1 MTPRKA
7 TSRFPASTHTLPEQ
21 PAVISVRNLSKVYQ
35 IYDRPLDRL
44 KQSLQLGRKRY
55 FREFWALRDVSFE
68 VERGEMVGIVGV
80 NGSGKSTLLQ
90 LIAGT
95 LTPTAGQV
103 QVAGRV
109 HALLELGA
117 GFNPHFTGRQNVYLT
132 GTIHGLAREQVDEL
146 LPRIEEFAGIGRFID
161 QPVRLYSS
169 GMYVRLAFALQTVL
183 PKEVFI
189 IDEALAVGDELFQ
202 RKCFSALSDFHEQ
215 GGTVLFVSHAASLVK
230 QLCRRAVFIDAG
242 EMLAY
247 GDCKAVV
254 DEYQKYIYLE
264 PHRKAAFREE
274 LLANPRRFEVTPE
287 TAESAIAGKI
297 EPRAEA
303 SANAVGTEEP
313 VDHEPDFDPELVS
326 QCPVVY
332 AEQGAKIVDTRI
344 EDANGRRVNVLRPG
358 DKYRYCYDVTFDK
371 DCRDVL
377 FGMVLKT
384 PTGLELGGSA
394 DDKEIGGGRHVS
406 AGTTLSVSFEFTARL
421 LHGTYF
427 ANCGVTGRCGDYD
440 GFLARI
446 VDAFAFRVKQRVF
459 RKVTGY
465 VDFEFQPHVQKAA

>member
-1 MTPRKA
+1 M
-7 TSRFPASTHTLPEQ
+7 
-21 PAVISVRNLSKVYQ
+21 ISVRNLSKVYQ

-44 KQSLQLGRKRY
+44 KQSLQFGGTKY

-103 QVAGRV
+103 QVDGRV

-132 GTIHGLAREQVDEL
+132 GTIHGLAREQIDEL
-146 LPRIEEFAGIGRFID
+146 LPKIEEFAGIGKFLD

-169 GMYVRLAFALQTVL
+169 GMYVRLAFALQTML

-215 GGTVLFVSHAASLVK
+215 GGTVLFVSHSATLVK
-230 QLCRRAVFIDAG
+230 QLCRRAVLIDAG
-242 EMLAY
+242 ELLAY

-274 LLANPRRFEVTPE
+274 LRNNPGRFEVVGDGISEGVTFTEDNKPV
-287 TAESAIAGKI
+287 IAGKI
-297 EPRAEA
+297 DA
-303 SANAVGTEEP
+303 SADSAE
-313 VDHEPDFDPELVS
+313 DLMPDFDAELIS
-326 QCPVVY
+326 QDPVVY
-332 AEQGAKIVDTRI
+332 PSQGATISNVRI
-344 EDANGRRVNVLRPG
+344 EDVNGRKVNALRAG
-358 DKYRYCYDVTFDK
+358 AKYRICYDATFDI
-371 DCRDVL
+371 DCQDVK
-377 FGMVLKT
+377 FGTVIKT
-384 PTGLELGGSA
+384 PTGLELGGTA
-394 DDKEIGGGRHVS
+394 DDKPIGGGRDVS
-406 AGTTLSVSFEFTARL
+406 AGTTLSVAFEFTACL
-421 LHGTYF
+421 FHGTYF
-427 ANCGVTGRCGDYD
+427 ANCGVTGRHGNYD

-446 VDAFAFRVKQRVF
+446 VDVLAFRVKQRVY
-459 RKVTGY
+459 RHVTGF
-465 VDFEFQPHVQKAA
+465 VDFDFVPRVHKAA

>member
-1 MTPRKA
+1 
-7 TSRFPASTHTLPEQ
+7 
-21 PAVISVRNLSKVYQ
+21 VISVRNLSKVYQ

-44 KQSLQLGRKRY
+44 KQSLQFGGTKY

-103 QVAGRV
+103 QVDGRV

-132 GTIHGLAREQVDEL
+132 GTIHGLAREQIDEL
-146 LPRIEEFAGIGRFID
+146 LPKIEEFAGIGKFLD

-169 GMYVRLAFALQTVL
+169 GMYVRLAFALQTML

-215 GGTVLFVSHAASLVK
+215 GGTVLFVSHSATLVK
-230 QLCRRAVFIDAG
+230 QLCRRAVLIDAG
-242 EMLAY
+242 ELLAY

-274 LLANPRRFEVTPE
+274 LRADAQRFVAPPE
-287 TAESAIAGKI
+287 AAVPAIAGKI
-297 EPRAEA
+297 EPAAGA
-303 SANAVGTEEP
+303 SVTTTTPTEEP
-313 VDHEPDFDPELVS
+313 VDFEPDFDPELVS
-326 QCPVVY
+326 QSPVVY
-332 AEQGAKIVDTRI
+332 AEQGAKIVDIRI
-344 EDANGRRVNVLRPG
+344 ENGQGQRVNVLRPG
-358 DKYRYCYDVTFDK
+358 EKYRYCYDVKFDQ

-394 DDKEIGGGRHVS
+394 DDKEIGGGRHVA
-406 AGTTLSVSFEFTARL
+406 AGTTLSVSFEFNARL

-427 ANCGVTGRCGDYD
+427 ANCGVTGRCGEYD

-446 VDAFAFRVKQRVF
+446 VDAFAFRVKQRIF

-465 VDFEFQPHVQKAA
+465 VDFEFQPRVSKAA